1 MINFF
6 YGHRYLYRIHYF
18 AALSVHFLYI
28 FIVHV
33 YSLYRS
39 LLKTGPRTMI
49 VEVGVM
55 PL

>member
-1 MINFF
+1 MIKDFTVIVI
-6 YGHRYLYRIHYF
+6 YRIHYS

-28 FIVHV
+28 FIL

-39 LLKTGPRTMI
+39 LLKTGPRTMV

-55 PL
+55 PP